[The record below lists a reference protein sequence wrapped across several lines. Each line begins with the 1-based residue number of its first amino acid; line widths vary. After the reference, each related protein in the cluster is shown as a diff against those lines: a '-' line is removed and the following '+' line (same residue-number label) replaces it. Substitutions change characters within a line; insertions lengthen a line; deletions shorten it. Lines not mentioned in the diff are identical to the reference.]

1 MKPDSND
8 SMWRWICIR
17 ILILGLGGVILI
29 AFCMWL
35 RFALQILW
43 VYYRMPAAL
52 WAEFSQ
58 LRLHPE
64 QDPARF
70 HQIVDQWWGVG
81 FSDPSIASSD
91 WITVAVLVA
100 FIIPFFVVMG
110 LRFALPLAK
119 QFSQLAHAAR
129 DVARGKFSTSVGQVK
144 GAPQELVRFTDDFN
158 LMTQQLAR
166 YERELKASHVAI
178 AHELRSPLTAA
189 MGRLQGIVD
198 GVFEP
203 EPRQFS
209 MIMKQLTQ
217 LSRLTDELHLLSLAD
232 AGQLSLNLSRFNLAD
247 LMRERASWLALQA
260 EAEQVEIDV
269 QSPTSLPYTG
279 DAFRFGQVITILME
293 NALRYAAEGKRI
305 SIDAHASDSAIT
317 LQFRDY
323 GPGVDPQFLSVIF
336 DRFTRADSSRARHS
350 GGSGLGL
357 SIAKAIVEAHG
368 GAIRASLPPEGGL
381 HIMIT
386 LPIIE
391 SLPAE

>member
-1 MKPDSND
+1 MKQKNND

-17 ILILGLGGVILI
+17 ILILGLGSVILI

-35 RFALQILW
+35 RFALQTLW
-43 VYYRMPAAL
+43 VYYRMPGAL
-52 WAEFSQ
+52 WEEFSR
-58 LRLHPE
+58 LRVHPE
-64 QDPARF
+64 SDTARF

-81 FSDPSIASSD
+81 FSDPSIASAD

-100 FIIPFFVVMG
+100 VIIPFFVVMG

-119 QFSQLAHAAR
+119 QFSQLAQAAR
-129 DVARGKFSTSVGQVK
+129 GVAQGKFGTSVGQVK

-203 EPRQFS
+203 NPQQFS

-217 LSRLTDELHLLSLAD
+217 LSRLTDELHLLSLAE
-232 AGQLSLNLSRFNLAD
+232 AGQLSLNLTRFNLID
-247 LMRERASWLALQA
+247 LLQERTAWLALQA
-260 EAEQVEIDV
+260 EAERVTIEV
-269 QSPTSLPYTG
+269 QSSPSLPYTG
-279 DAFRFGQVITILME
+279 DASRLGQVMTILME

-305 SIDAHASDSAIT
+305 SVDAHASNTVIT

-323 GPGVDPQFLSVIF
+323 GPGVDPQFLAIIF
-336 DRFTRADSSRARHS
+336 DRFTRAESSRARHS

-368 GAIRASLPPEGGL
+368 GAIRASLPPGGGL
-381 HIMIT
+381 NIT
-386 LPIIE
+386 IILPLDNPMPTE
-391 SLPAE
+391 

>member
-1 MKPDSND
+1 MKQKTHD

-17 ILILGLGGVILI
+17 ILILGLGSVILI

-35 RFALQILW
+35 RFALQTLW
-43 VYYRMPAAL
+43 VYYRMPTAL
-52 WAEFSQ
+52 WEEFSR
-58 LRLHPE
+58 LRVHPE
-64 QDPARF
+64 RDTARF

-81 FSDPSIASSD
+81 FSDPSIASAD

-100 FIIPFFVVMG
+100 VIIPFFVVMG

-129 DVARGKFSTSVGQVK
+129 DVAQGKFGTSVGQVD
-144 GAPQELVRFTDDFN
+144 GAPQELVRFTEDFN
-158 LMTQQLAR
+158 LMTQQLVR

-198 GVFEP
+198 GVFAP
-203 EPRQFS
+203 EPQQFS

-217 LSRLTDELHLLSLAD
+217 LSRLTDELHLLSLAE
-232 AGQLSLNLSRFNLAD
+232 AGQLSLSLTRFNLAE
-247 LMRERASWLALQA
+247 LLRERTAWLALQA
-260 EAEQVEIDV
+260 EAGQVAIEV
-269 QSPTSLPYTG
+269 QSPASLPYTG
-279 DAFRFGQVITILME
+279 DASRLGQVVTILME

-305 SIDAHASDSAIT
+305 SVYAQASATAIT

-323 GPGVDPQFLSVIF
+323 GPGVEPQFLAVIF
-336 DRFTRADSSRARHS
+336 DRFTRAESSRARHS

-357 SIAKAIVEAHG
+357 SIAKAIVEAHAG
-368 GAIRASLPPEGGL
+368 HIQAQLPSEGGL
-381 HIMIT
+381 HITIT
-386 LPIIE
+386 LP
-391 SLPAE
+391 LHDAMQTA